1 MRCIVAPRSRFA
13 SQSSKAGTLSTA
25 ESQRSTLRAS
35 SYTIY
40 AELHGDRE
48 HVLLAHGYNGAFDK
62 VSRSVVQFVRSLDE
76 RPPKP
81 LYGDWNDWAPAA
93 GAAAPPDETIEL
105 LRERGYLTTMT
116 RPEERVVF
124 ERFVAAKQK
133 HAATRRP
140 DYILMP
146 TYDCNLRC
154 AYCFQDHMRTD
165 ASYGHLLRLMT
176 RGMVDRIVAS
186 VPHIEERAGVDP
198 ASTQARTVVL
208 FGGEPLL
215 ARSRPTIEYIMSSF
229 QALGA
234 TRFLAV
240 SNATELDAYEHLL
253 GPDGISLIQ
262 ITIDG
267 VQAAHDARRIYA
279 DGSGSY
285 DRIMR
290 NVDAALDRG
299 TVIDVRMNIDRS
311 NLDSLPELAS
321 AFESRGWFGRPGFS
335 AYIRPVH
342 GTGPGYDRKKTFN
355 SHELRQ
361 AAGALRE
368 QHPLVGRFAFPD
380 DELREGLRA
389 VLSNG
394 VDPFRQMKSSY
405 CGAHSNMYV
414 LDALGDIYAC
424 WERTGDKNIR
434 IGWLEADGKPE
445 FVADRL
451 LNWRGRTVTSNDTCA
466 QCRYSMYCGGGC
478 AVLAEGIHGTTYGN
492 YCDAFG
498 RRFRDTL
505 AEAYALRGVADAV
518 DERAVVLRAL

>member
-1 MRCIVAPRSRFA
+1 LA
-13 SQSSKAGTLSTA
+13 
-25 ESQRSTLRAS
+25 RSTLRAS

-40 AELHGDRE
+40 AELPGDRE
-48 HVLLAHGYNGAFDK
+48 HVLLAHGYNGAFDR
-62 VSRSVVQFVRSLDE
+62 VSREVARYLRSVDKH
-76 RPPKP
+76 PPKP
-81 LYGDWNDWAPAA
+81 LYGEWSDWAVTEAVPVPP
-93 GAAAPPDETIEL
+93 GATVEL

-116 RPEERVVF
+116 RSEERLVF

-140 DYILMP
+140 DYIVMP

-165 ASYGHLLRLMT
+165 ASYGHLLRLIT
-176 RGMVDRIVAS
+176 RGMVDRIIAA
-186 VPHIEERAGVDP
+186 VPHIEQRAGVDP
-198 ASTQARTVVL
+198 CSKQSRTVVL

-229 QALGA
+229 RALGD
-234 TRFLAV
+234 THFVAV
-240 SNATELDAYEHLL
+240 SNATELEAYEDLL

-262 ITIDG
+262 ITVDG
-267 VQAAHDARRIYA
+267 VQASHDVRRVYA
-279 DGSGSY
+279 DGSGSF

-299 TVIDVRMNIDRS
+299 TLIDLRTNVDRT
-311 NLDSLPELAS
+311 NVDSLPELAA
-321 AFESRGWFGRPGFS
+321 AFESRGWFDRAEFS
-335 AYIRPVH
+335 AYLRPVH
-342 GTGPGYDRKKTFN
+342 GTGPGTDRKKMFN
-355 SHELRQ
+355 SHELRR
-361 AAGALRE
+361 AVVAMRE
-368 QHPLVGRFAFPD
+368 QHPQVGRFALPD

-389 VLSNG
+389 VLRDG

-405 CGAHSNMYV
+405 CGAHSSMYV
-414 LDALGDIYAC
+414 FDAFGDIYAC
-424 WERTGDKNIR
+424 WERTGDKSVR
-434 IGWLEADGKPE
+434 IGWIEADGKPE

-451 LNWRGRTVTSNDTCA
+451 LNWRSRTVASNDTCA

-505 AEAYALRGVADAV
+505 AEAYELRGVADVA
-518 DERAVVLRAL
+518 DARAVELRTL

>member
-1 MRCIVAPRSRFA
+1 
-13 SQSSKAGTLSTA
+13 
-25 ESQRSTLRAS
+25 
-35 SYTIY
+35 
-40 AELHGDRE
+40 
-48 HVLLAHGYNGAFDK
+48 VLLAHGYNGAFDK
-62 VSRSVVQFVRSLDE
+62 VSREVAMYLRSLDE

-81 LYGDWNDWAPAA
+81 LHGAWTDWSPAD
-93 GAAAPPDETIEL
+93 AAATPPDATVEL
-105 LRERGYLTTMT
+105 LRERGYLTAMT
-116 RPEERVVF
+116 RPEERLVF

-133 HAATRRP
+133 HQAMRRP
-140 DYILMP
+140 DYIVMP

-154 AYCFQDHMRTD
+154 GYCFQDHMRTD
-165 ASYGHLLRLMT
+165 ASYGHLLRLIT
-176 RGMVDRIVAS
+176 RGMVDRIIAA

-198 ASTQARTVVL
+198 DSTQRRTVVL

-229 QALGA
+229 RALGE
-234 TRFLAV
+234 TNVLAV
-240 SNATELDAYEHLL
+240 SNATELDAYEDLL

-262 ITIDG
+262 ITVDG
-267 VQAAHDARRIYA
+267 VRESHDARRIHA
-279 DGSGSY
+279 DGSGSF
-285 DRIMR
+285 DAIMR
-290 NVDAALDRG
+290 NIDMALDRG
-299 TVIDVRMNIDRS
+299 TLIDIRTNVDRTNI
-311 NLDSLPELAS
+311 DSLPALAS
-321 AFESRGWFGRPGFS
+321 AFESRGWFDRPGLS
-335 AYIRPVH
+335 AYLRPVH
-342 GTGPGYDRKKTFN
+342 GTGPGNDRKKMFN
-355 SHELRQ
+355 SHELRR
-361 AAGALRE
+361 AMIEMRE
-368 QHPLVGRFAFPD
+368 QHPQVSRFALPD

-389 VLSNG
+389 VLRDG
-394 VDPFRQMKSSY
+394 VDPLRQMKASY

-451 LNWRGRTVTSNDTCA
+451 LNWRSRTVVTNTTCA

-505 AEAYALRGVADAV
+505 AEAYELRGVATAADA
-518 DERAVVLRAL
+518 RAVELRAL